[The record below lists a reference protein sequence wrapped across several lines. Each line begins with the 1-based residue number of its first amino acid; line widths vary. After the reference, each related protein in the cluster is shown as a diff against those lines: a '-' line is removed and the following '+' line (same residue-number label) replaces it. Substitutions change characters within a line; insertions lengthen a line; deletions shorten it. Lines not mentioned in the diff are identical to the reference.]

1 MLVMSWGEWFRAKG
15 ENFNSNHKQEKICI
29 SDGISNILKNLL
41 NHHVLAAD
49 KKLNGL
55 PNEAGL
61 N

>member
-15 ENFNSNHKQEKICI
+15 ENFNNNHKQEKICI

-41 NHHVLAAD
+41 NHHFLATD

>member
-29 SDGISNILKNLL
+29 SDGMSNILKNLL
-41 NHHVLAAD
+41 NHHVLATD

-55 PNEAGL
+55 L
-61 N
+61 NAVRLN